1 MTITAQELAYNI
13 YILRKLQIPKGE
25 MVDIGIKTTETLLGY
40 EHARMVQEY
49 GISFPILKTKNE
61 LRHITNNTKDDKT
74 SKRKHRF
81 NILEYSDKCVILQRF
96 YSAFCNIFNGGDGN
110 SQHPAHIVFTAS
122 GGNLVTF
129 FVKLIINIYDVITQY
144 GFFNDLLKNE
154 LLAYNKVILEALCR
168 IYRGYTISIII
179 RQIYNCFNTPEGQA
193 HLINF
198 RQILGG
204 DSDFTLSLN
213 KEPEEDLKRKQNRA
227 KDQTAKDQT
236 AGSQSGGGSKPDLK
250 QFCVGRIKGATLCD
264 RYDEYTL
271 SDQELTNMKK
281 YEKEINTACI
291 RTIQSNKEMFE
302 KINLDVATVYNMY
315 PSLIQQQ
322 YVDVVRDLLDRK
334 NVDKYKKCLKFL
346 SSLKQ
351 IKDNNE
357 AATKHNVSVTSKFY
371 GASFRD
377 STDALMFHTINY
389 TQNINKYIEQW
400 LNGELDANHAPAFHM
415 IPSRKPR
422 TYEELSMCF
431 ESIENIMTLYDNLL
445 VSLLSDIIH
454 YILTEESVFHTRDLL
469 TAINEAYRTTREDC
483 RNPTMQIATMNYTD
497 DIPELIGELFKT
509 TLPQYPPGAQI
520 IIMSV
525 NEQESTSTSVPM
537 TIEDSSVPMITEDS
551 SVPMTEEELELGSF
565 PIPEIPQN
573 IYFEN
578 KENPHIDIFD
588 LHERDDKNHYYNN
601 YDTDMLA
608 NLPEINPLAPP
619 IFARPFHLPQ
629 EPFVSGLPVAPLV
642 APHVAPLVAQPDAQ
656 PDASPVASFAEQA
669 SKLGLSIASFNPEF
683 APGPPFKYIGGK
695 KKSYKKK
702 IKTKNYKKSN
712 KSKKTRT
719 MRRNQQKSRKV
730 NKANKSRKQ
739 RKSRKVR
746 KVRKSRKVR
755 KYKV

>member
-1 MTITAQELAYNI
+1 MTITAQERAYNR

-25 MVDIGIKTTETLLGY
+25 MADIGIKTTGTLHGY
-40 EHARMVQEY
+40 EHAIMVQEY

-61 LRHITNNTKDDKT
+61 LKHITNNTKDDKT
-74 SKRKHRF
+74 SKRTHRF

-96 YSAFCNIFNGGDGN
+96 YSAFCNILNGGDGN

-129 FVKLIINIYDVITQY
+129 FVKLIINIYDVIKSY
-144 GFFNDLLKNE
+144 GGIFNDLLKNE

-168 IYRGYTISIII
+168 IYPEEYTMPIIT
-179 RQIYNCFNTPEGQA
+179 RRIYECFNTAEGKD
-193 HLINF
+193 HLNNF
-198 RQILGG
+198 REILGS

-213 KEPEEDLKRKQNRA
+213 KEPEEHLKKKQRA
-227 KDQTAKDQT
+227 KVQRAEEQRAEEQR
-236 AGSQSGGGSKPDLK
+236 AGSQSGGVFKPDLK

-271 SDQELTNMKK
+271 SKQELKNMKE
-281 YEKEINTACI
+281 YEKKINTACI

-302 KINLDVATVYNMY
+302 KIKLDVATVYKMY
-315 PSLIQQQ
+315 PSLIQQPH
-322 YVDVVRDLLDRK
+322 VDLVRDLLEVRDLLDREK
-334 NVDKYKKCLKFL
+334 VDKYKKCLKFL

-389 TQNINKYIEQW
+389 TENINKYIEKW
-400 LNGELDANHAPAFHM
+400 LNGELDANYAPAFHM
-415 IPSRKPR
+415 NPSRKPR

-431 ESIENIMTLYDNLL
+431 DSMENIMTLYDNLL

-454 YILTEESVFHTRDLL
+454 YILTADSVFHTEDLL

-483 RNPTMQIATMNYTD
+483 RNPTMPIATINYTD
-497 DIPELIGELFKT
+497 DIPESIGELFET
-509 TLPQYPPGAQI
+509 TLQRYPPGAQI

-525 NEQESTSTSVPM
+525 NEQESPSTSVPM
-537 TIEDSSVPMITEDS
+537 TTEDS
-551 SVPMTEEELELGSF
+551 SVPMTKEDSSVPMTIEELELGSF

-578 KENPHIDIFD
+578 KKNPNIDIFD
-588 LHERDDKNHYYNN
+588 LHEHDDKNHHYNN
-601 YDTDMLA
+601 YNRDMLA
-608 NLPEINPLAPP
+608 NLPEITPLAP
-619 IFARPFHLPQ
+619 
-629 EPFVSGLPVAPLV
+629 
-642 APHVAPLVAQPDAQ
+642 
-656 PDASPVASFAEQA
+656 PVASFASFNPQ
-669 SKLGLSIASFNPEF
+669 LASFNPQL
-683 APGPPFKYIGGK
+683 AHGPPFLSSKHTGGK

-702 IKTKNYKKSN
+702 IKTKNYKKS
-712 KSKKTRT
+712 
-719 MRRNQQKSRKV
+719 RKV
-730 NKANKSRKQ
+730 RKARKS

-746 KVRKSRKVR
+746 KARKSRKIR

>member
-1 MTITAQELAYNI
+1 MTIIAQELAYNR

-25 MVDIGIKTTETLLGY
+25 MADIGIKTTGTLHGY
-40 EHARMVQEY
+40 EHAIMVQEY
-49 GISFPILKTKNE
+49 GISFPIRKTKNE
-61 LRHITNNTKDDKT
+61 LKHITNNTKDDKT
-74 SKRKHRF
+74 SKRMHRF

-129 FVKLIINIYDVITQY
+129 FVKLIINIYDVIKSY
-144 GFFNDLLKNE
+144 GGIFNDLLKNE
-154 LLAYNKVILEALCR
+154 LLAYNKVILEALCTIYPEEYTMPIITRR
-168 IYRGYTISIII
+168 IYE
-179 RQIYNCFNTPEGQA
+179 CFNTAEGKD
-193 HLINF
+193 HLNNF
-198 RQILGG
+198 REILGS
-204 DSDFTLSLN
+204 DSDFILSLN
-213 KEPEEDLKRKQNRA
+213 KVPEEHLKRKERA
-227 KDQTAKDQT
+227 KVQT
-236 AGSQSGGGSKPDLK
+236 AGSQSGGGFKPDLK

-264 RYDEYTL
+264 RYVEYTL
-271 SDQELTNMKK
+271 SKQELANMKE

-302 KINLDVATVYNMY
+302 KINLDVATVYKMY
-315 PSLIQQQ
+315 PSLIQQLH
-322 YVDVVRDLLDRK
+322 VDVVRDLLDHLLDRK
-334 NVDKYKKCLKFL
+334 KVDKYKKCLKFL

-389 TQNINKYIEQW
+389 TQNINKYIEKW

-415 IPSRKPR
+415 NPSRKPR

-431 ESIENIMTLYDNLL
+431 DSMENIMTLYDNLL

-454 YILTEESVFHTRDLL
+454 YILTADSVFHTKDLL
-469 TAINEAYRTTREDC
+469 TAINEAYKTTRADC
-483 RNPTMQIATMNYTD
+483 RNPTMPIATMNYTD
-497 DIPELIGELFKT
+497 DIPESIGELFET

-525 NEQESTSTSVPM
+525 NEQESPSTSVPM
-537 TIEDSSVPMITEDS
+537 TTEDSSVPMITEDS
-551 SVPMTEEELELGSF
+551 SVPMTEEELELDSF

-588 LHERDDKNHYYNN
+588 LHEHDDKNHHYKNYNR
-601 YDTDMLA
+601 DMLA
-608 NLPEINPLAPP
+608 NLPEITPLAPP
-619 IFARPFHLPQ
+619 VFASPFHLPQ
-629 EPFVSGLPVAPLV
+629 KPFVSGLPAAPPVAP
-642 APHVAPLVAQPDAQ
+642 PVAQS
-656 PDASPVASFAEQA
+656 DASPVAQSSSNLGPPGVFGPQFT
-669 SKLGLSIASFNPEF
+669 LGLPIF
-683 APGPPFKYIGGK
+683 PFKEYNGGK

-712 KSKKTRT
+712 KANKTRT
-719 MRRNQQKSRKV
+719 MRRNQQKSRKA
-730 NKANKSRKQ
+730 NKSKKSNKSRK
-739 RKSRKVR
+739 SRKA
-746 KVRKSRKVR
+746 RKSRKVR